1 MKDRTLATRL
11 AAVPDLARDVMP
23 ALPWRSPA
31 RRVWTAPNTL
41 AAFGLGLALGT
52 ALGLLLRVAP
62 IEGETADEEPEITPD
77 S

>member
-11 AAVPDLARDVMP
+11 AAVPDLARDAMP
-23 ALPWRSPA
+23 LLPWRTAAP
-31 RRVWTAPNTL
+31 RVWTAPNAL

-62 IEGETADEEPEITPD
+62 AEDAETGRETTPD